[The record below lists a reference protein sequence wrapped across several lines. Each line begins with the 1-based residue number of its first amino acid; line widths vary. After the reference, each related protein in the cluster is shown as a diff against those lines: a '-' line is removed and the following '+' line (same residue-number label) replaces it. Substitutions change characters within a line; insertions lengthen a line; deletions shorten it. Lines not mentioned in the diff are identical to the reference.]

1 MPKRVLLIDDDA
13 RLVDALQIRLAA
25 AGYDI
30 FTALNGDDGLSEAA
44 VFQPDAIILD
54 VRMPKIEGFE
64 VCRVIR
70 TVPELRDIPIIIL
83 SATAESR
90 EILDAGGNVFMR
102 KPYHLPRLLSVLSE
116 LIERSPNAGS
126 AAKRD
131 VA

>member
-1 MPKRVLLIDDDA
+1 MPKRVLLIDDDE
-13 RLVDALQIRLAA
+13 RLVAALQIRLTA

-30 FTALNGDDGLSEAA
+30 FTACDGDDGLSEAA

-70 TVPELRDIPIIIL
+70 SVPELRDIPIIIL
-83 SATAESR
+83 SATAESP
-90 EILDAGGNVFMR
+90 EILEAGGNVFMR
-102 KPYHLPRLLSVLSE
+102 KPYHLPRLLSVLAE
-116 LIERSPNAGS
+116 LIDRPPADKSGK
-126 AAKRD
+126 KRD